1 VYLPSGVYIISK
13 PIQLYVGTVL
23 MGDPLSPP
31 TIKAASGFN
40 GNTLI
45 YGKDP
50 NQGSTINFYIGVKNL
65 VFDSNNIN
73 KDTTFT
79 IIDWSVSQATQ
90 LTNCVFNM
98 PSYSSGHTGIS
109 MPEGGSGTYLGDLQ
123 INGGVVGIDMSNQQY
138 MVKGVTF
145 QYSTTGIKLSHCFD
159 CIIQDCTFL
168 DHNVAIDMTSN
179 SVGSLVVLDSSA
191 QDVGTMVATVNTG
204 NGASSLILENVQNN
218 GAGAAMTV
226 VASGNSILSGNVA
239 DTWVMGNTVR
249 NPVFCSKLQLTS
261 EVHTRGLGIWKL
273 CWRCNFHHASFV
285 KSSSKRQILHHGAS
299 HLSTVRSRSVYQHQI
314 RFWISR
320 LR

>member
-1 VYLPSGVYIISK
+1 VVYLPRGVYILSK

-31 TIKAASGFN
+31 TLKAASGFN

-50 NQGSTINFYIGVKNL
+50 SQDSTTNFYIGVKNL

-98 PSYSSGHTGIS
+98 PSYSSGHTGIA
-109 MPEGGSGTYLGDLQ
+109 MPEGGSGTHLSDLQ
-123 INGGVVGIDMSNQQY
+123 INGGAVGINMSNQQY
-138 MVKGVTF
+138 MIKGVAF
-145 QYSTTGIKLSHCFD
+145 KYCTTAVKLSHCFD
-159 CIIQDCTFL
+159 CIIQGCTFL
-168 DHNVAIDMTSN
+168 DHSIAIDMTSN

-191 QDVGTMVATVNTG
+191 QDVGTFVSTTYTG

-218 GAGAAMTV
+218 GGGSAQTV
-226 VASGNSILSGNVA
+226 MASGNSKPILSGNVA
-239 DTWVMGNTVR
+239 DTWVMGNTVSGSISYL
-249 NPVFCSKLQLTS
+249 NPELTS
-261 EVHTRGLGIWKL
+261 AVHTRRPFIRKICRRL
-273 CWRCNFHHASFV
+273 NFHYSSFL
-285 KSSSKRQILHHGAS
+285 KPASKRQILHHGPS
-299 HLSTVRSRSVYQHQI
+299 HLSTI
-314 RFWISR
+314 RP
-320 LR
+320 